1 MSIVSYKISKKF
13 SGGGVSEG
21 VKVSKLGYA
30 LLGLLARESL
40 TGYELTSRVRE
51 RIGFFWGARHSQ
63 IYPELPKL
71 EAGGFVTYEPVEQE
85 GKPDKKVYSITDAGF
100 SALAEWAVVPARP
113 GPTRDEM
120 TLKAYSTWAADSEEA
135 ARMFRDEEC
144 RHRDQLAE
152 YEQIKGWMEREWGE
166 ALKDPGSPE
175 FSSYATLRRGLGYER
190 EYAEWCGWL
199 ADSLER
205 R

>member
-1 MSIVSYKISKKF
+1 MSRVSYKNSESFGGEIS
-13 SGGGVSEG
+13 
-21 VKVSKLGYA
+21 KVSKVSTLGYA

-40 TGYELTSRVRE
+40 TGYGLTGRVRE

-63 IYPELPKL
+63 IYPELAKL
-71 EAGGFVTYEPVEQE
+71 ESAGLVTFEPVEQE

-100 SALAEWAVVPARP
+100 EALAQWAVVPENP
-113 GPTRDEM
+113 GPTRDEV
-120 TLKAYSTWAADSEEA
+120 TLKAYSVWAADPEKA
-135 ARMFRDEEC
+135 AAMFRDEER
-144 RHRDQLAE
+144 RHRQQLAE
-152 YEQIKGWMEREWGE
+152 YEQIKDWMEREWAGILE
-166 ALKDPGSPE
+166 EPGTPE
-175 FSSYATLRRGLGYER
+175 FASYATLRRGLGYER